1 MSIFSI
7 NDNSNY
13 GSILSQSK
21 ANKESKENSK
31 ISFANTFLKQN
42 ASKLNEI
49 QNANSQ
55 TLARS
60 EVLSNNNALSNN
72 SNSTNISNSSNTNL
86 SINNAT
92 KTSSP
97 NYDIS
102 SEFKNSIYTLKYKQA
117 DTSNIVSLAYGYGVD
132 ANGYM
137 GSDFNKAAGL
147 PEDFKIHKSTLD
159 EIKKAAENDPVVS
172 STKEYLGVSE
182 YYTNIDMAETIK
194 QYYNLFFNAL
204 GQSFPN
210 DKTSFSEA
218 DINSMP
224 SGYAIDGFYN
234 GYGAFKHPDAIRND
248 DIAIKSIADYS
259 NVLISNIYRSQEQ
272 LNEANSIYS
281 DSAGLISGIKP
292 ETLGLSL
299 EEIKNV
305 SKGEDWQFNPD
316 MSVYPQNEYGSY
328 SKEALFMSLIK
339 SQEGRILYSPKT
351 TLNPT
356 IEAYNRAMAK
366 ESFSGPAIHLDSI
379 MTGKSD
385 FKSFF
390 RYWAER
396 GIAEGD
402 LYMYENNIPK
412 ESAMGNWALD
422 AEIKQALAN
431 GWKAKPSTI
440 NSYADSIMDRLNNL
454 IGQTRV

>member
-13 GSILSQSK
+13 TSILSQAK

-31 ISFANTFLKQN
+31 ISFANAFLKQN
-42 ASKLNEI
+42 ASKLSDIESK
-49 QNANSQ
+49 NSQ

-60 EVLSNNNALSNN
+60 EILSNNNALNN
-72 SNSTNISNSSNTNL
+72 SSNSTNISNSSNTNL
-86 SINNAT
+86 SINNTT

-102 SEFKNSIYTLKYKQA
+102 SEFKNSIYTLKYKQVDLST
-117 DTSNIVSLAYGYGVD
+117 DTAYGYSVD
-132 ANGYM
+132 KNGYM

-159 EIKKAAENDPVVS
+159 EIERVAENNFYDTK
-172 STKEYLGVSE
+172 TKEYLGVDK
-182 YYTNIDMAETIK
+182 YYDNIDMAETIK
-194 QYYNLFFNAL
+194 QYYNLFSNAL
-204 GQSFPN
+204 SQSFPN

-224 SGYAIDGFYN
+224 SGYGVSGTQWMDF
-234 GYGAFKHPDAIRND
+234 ND
-248 DIAIKSIADYS
+248 PS
-259 NVLISNIYRSQEQ
+259 NRMNITGLKDFSNSLISNIYKTPEQ
-272 LNEANSIYS
+272 AKEANDLWA
-281 DSAGLISGIKP
+281 DSGYMIDGLLPK
-292 ETLGLSL
+292 TLGLSL

-316 MSVYPQNEYGSY
+316 MSVYPQNEDGSY
-328 SKEALFMSLIK
+328 SKETLFMSFLK
-339 SQEGRILYSPKT
+339 SQGGQPVESLKT
-351 TLNPT
+351 TLNPKV
-356 IEAYNRAMAK
+356 EAYNTAMAK
-366 ESFSGPAIHLDSI
+366 ESFSTTSVDIGDI
-379 MTGKSD
+379 MTGKVD
-385 FKSFF
+385 FASLFKYLASKN
-390 RYWAER
+390 
-396 GIAEGD
+396 GKLEGQ

-412 ESAMGNWALD
+412 ESAIGNWALD
-422 AEIKQALAN
+422 AEIKQAIAN

>member
-13 GSILSQSK
+13 TSILSQAK

-31 ISFANTFLKQN
+31 ISFANAFLKQN

-49 QNANSQ
+49 QSANSQ

-60 EVLSNNNALSNN
+60 EVL
-72 SNSTNISNSSNTNL
+72 NSTNTTNTSNNTNF
-86 SINNAT
+86 SISS

-117 DTSNIVSLAYGYGVD
+117 DISNNTAYGYSVD
-132 ANGYM
+132 KDGYM

-159 EIKKAAENDPVVS
+159 EIKKAAENEPYIADM
-172 STKEYLGVSE
+172 KQYFGVSE

-194 QYYNLFFNAL
+194 QYYNLFSNAL

-224 SGYAIDGFYN
+224 SGYGVSGTQWMDF
-234 GYGAFKHPDAIRND
+234 ND
-248 DIAIKSIADYS
+248 PS
-259 NVLISNIYRSQEQ
+259 NRMNITGLKDFSNSLISNIYKTPEQ
-272 LNEANSIYS
+272 AKEANDLWA
-281 DSAGLISGIKP
+281 DSGYMIDGLLPK
-292 ETLGLSL
+292 TLGLSL

-316 MSVYPQNEYGSY
+316 MSVYPQNEDGSY
-328 SKEALFMSLIK
+328 SKETLFMSFLK
-339 SQEGRILYSPKT
+339 SQGGQPVESLKT
-351 TLNPT
+351 TLNPKV
-356 IEAYNRAMAK
+356 EAYNTAMAK
-366 ESFSGPAIHLDSI
+366 ESFSTTSVDIGDI
-379 MTGKSD
+379 MTGKVD
-385 FKSFF
+385 FASLFKYLASKN
-390 RYWAER
+390 
-396 GIAEGD
+396 GKLEGQ

-412 ESAMGNWALD
+412 ESAIGNWALD

>member
-13 GSILSQSK
+13 GSILSQAK

-31 ISFANTFLKQN
+31 ISFANAFLKQN

-60 EVLSNNNALSNN
+60 EAL
-72 SNSTNISNSSNTNL
+72 NSTNTTNTSNNTNF
-86 SINNAT
+86 SISS

-102 SEFKNSIYTLKYKQA
+102 SEFKNSIYTLKYKQVDLST
-117 DTSNIVSLAYGYGVD
+117 DTAYGYSVD
-132 ANGYM
+132 KNGYM

-194 QYYNLFFNAL
+194 QYYNLFSNAL

-224 SGYAIDGFYN
+224 KGYAIN
-234 GYGAFKHPDAIRND
+234 G
-248 DIAIKSIADYS
+248 IKSMDFNDPS
-259 NVLISNIYRSQEQ
+259 NRMNITHLRDFSNSSITNIYQTSEQ
-272 LNEANSIYS
+272 MKEAESLYIQS
-281 DSAGLISGIKP
+281 GSLIDGINGHSF
-292 ETLGLSL
+292 GLSL

-316 MSVYPQNEYGSY
+316 MSVYPQNEDGSY
-328 SKEALFMSLIK
+328 SKEALFMSFLK
-339 SQEGRILYSPKT
+339 SYGSGQPVESPKT
-351 TLNPT
+351 TLNPKV
-356 IEAYNRAMAK
+356 EAYNRAMAK
-366 ESFSGPAIHLDSI
+366 ESFNGDSVALNDI
-379 MTGKSD
+379 MTGKVD
-385 FKSFF
+385 FASLLKG
-390 RYWAER
+390 YAQDGW
-396 GIAEGD
+396 
-402 LYMYENNIPK
+402 
-412 ESAMGNWALD
+412 LD
-422 AEIKQALAN
+422 ADIYAMEKGVAWQNTSIGYGGAWFDNQFNQAKAN
-431 GWKAKPSTI
+431 GWKASSESI
-440 NSYADSIMDRLNNL
+440 NSFADSIMDRLNNL

>member
-13 GSILSQSK
+13 NSILSQAK

-31 ISFANTFLKQN
+31 ISFANSFLKQN

-60 EVLSNNNALSNN
+60 EVL
-72 SNSTNISNSSNTNL
+72 NSTNTTNTSNNTNF
-86 SINNAT
+86 SISS

-97 NYDIS
+97 NYNIS

-117 DTSNIVSLAYGYGVD
+117 DISNNTAYGYSVD
-132 ANGYM
+132 KDGYM

-194 QYYNLFFNAL
+194 QYYNLFSNAL

-224 SGYAIDGFYN
+224 KGISELSSDKTIGIMPKNYDKLTITNYYNTQEQYNEAEQLGMFGHINIGLQSLNFTPQSMQTQNLDKDTAID
-234 GYGAFKHPDAIRND
+234 
-248 DIAIKSIADYS
+248 
-259 NVLISNIYRSQEQ
+259 
-272 LNEANSIYS
+272 
-281 DSAGLISGIKP
+281 
-292 ETLGLSL
+292 T
-299 EEIKNV
+299 
-305 SKGEDWQFNPD
+305 FNPD
-316 MSVYPQNEYGSY
+316 MSVYPQNEDGSY
-328 SKEALFMSLIK
+328 SKEALFMSFLK
-339 SQEGRILYSPKT
+339 STGVSPREGSA
-351 TLNPT
+351 TLNP
-356 IEAYNRAMAK
+356 IAKSYAEAMTK
-366 ESFSGPAIHLDSI
+366 ESFDGSLTSLDDI
-379 MTGKSD
+379 MTGKVD
-385 FKSFF
+385 FASLLKG
-390 RYWAER
+390 YAQ
-396 GIAEGD
+396 EG
-402 LYMYENNIPK
+402 
-412 ESAMGNWALD
+412 WLD
-422 AEIKQALAN
+422 ADIYAMEKGVAWQNTSIGYGGAWFDREFNQVKAN
-431 GWKAKPSTI
+431 GWKASNQSI
-440 NSYADSIMDRLNNL
+440 DSYVNSIMDRLNNL

>member
-13 GSILSQSK
+13 NSILSQSK

-31 ISFANTFLKQN
+31 ISFANAFLKQN
-42 ASKLNEI
+42 ASKLSDIESK
-49 QNANSQ
+49 NSQ

-60 EVLSNNNALSNN
+60 EVLSNNNALNN
-72 SNSTNISNSSNTNL
+72 SSNSTNISNSSNTNL

-117 DTSNIVSLAYGYGVD
+117 DISTSTNTAYGYSVD
-132 ANGYM
+132 KDGYI

-159 EIKKAAENDPVVS
+159 EIKKAAENEPYIADM
-172 STKEYLGVSE
+172 KQYFGVSE

-194 QYYNLFFNAL
+194 QYYNLFSNAL

-224 SGYAIDGFYN
+224 KGYAIN
-234 GYGAFKHPDAIRND
+234 G
-248 DIAIKSIADYS
+248 IKSMDFNDPS
-259 NVLISNIYRSQEQ
+259 NRMNITHLRDFSNSLISNVYKTPEQ
-272 LNEANSIYS
+272 AKEADEIWL
-281 DSAGLISGIKP
+281 DSGCMIKGLSS

-316 MSVYPQNEYGSY
+316 MSVYPQNEDGSY
-328 SKEALFMSLIK
+328 SKETLFMSFLK
-339 SQEGRILYSPKT
+339 SQGGQPVESLKT
-351 TLNPT
+351 TLNPKV
-356 IEAYNRAMAK
+356 EAYNRAMAK

-396 GIAEGD
+396 GIEEGD

-422 AEIKQALAN
+422 AEIKQAIAN

-440 NSYADSIMDRLNNL
+440 NSYA
-454 IGQTRV
+454 

>member
-13 GSILSQSK
+13 NSILSQAK

-31 ISFANTFLKQN
+31 ISFANSFLKQN

-60 EVLSNNNALSNN
+60 EVLNSG
-72 SNSTNISNSSNTNL
+72 SNSTLDTNYGL
-86 SINNAT
+86 F
-92 KTSSP
+92 
-97 NYDIS
+97 
-102 SEFKNSIYTLKYKQA
+102 SEFQNTVHTLKYKQA
-117 DTSNIVSLAYGYGVD
+117 DLSNSTKMAYGYSVD
-132 ANGYM
+132 KNGYM

-194 QYYNLFFNAL
+194 QYYNLFSNAL

-224 SGYAIDGFYN
+224 SGYGVSGTQWMDF
-234 GYGAFKHPDAIRND
+234 ND
-248 DIAIKSIADYS
+248 PS
-259 NVLISNIYRSQEQ
+259 NRMNITGLKDFSNSLISNIYKTPEQ
-272 LNEANSIYS
+272 AKEADDLWA
-281 DSAGLISGIKP
+281 DSGYMIDGLLPK
-292 ETLGLSL
+292 TLGLSL

-316 MSVYPQNEYGSY
+316 MSVYPQNEDGSY
-328 SKEALFMSLIK
+328 SKETLFISFLK
-339 SQEGRILYSPKT
+339 SQGGQPVESLKT
-351 TLNPT
+351 TLNPKV
-356 IEAYNRAMAK
+356 EAYNTAMAK
-366 ESFSGPAIHLDSI
+366 ESFSTTSVDIGDI
-379 MTGKSD
+379 MTGKVD
-385 FKSFF
+385 FASLFKYLASKN
-390 RYWAER
+390 
-396 GIAEGD
+396 GKLEGQ

-412 ESAMGNWALD
+412 ESAIGNWALD
-422 AEIKQALAN
+422 SEIKQALAN

>member
-1 MSIFSI
+1 
-7 NDNSNY
+7 
-13 GSILSQSK
+13 L
-21 ANKESKENSK
+21 
-31 ISFANTFLKQN
+31 
-42 ASKLNEI
+42 
-49 QNANSQ
+49 
-55 TLARS
+55 
-60 EVLSNNNALSNN
+60 
-72 SNSTNISNSSNTNL
+72 NSTNTTNTSNNTNF
-86 SINNAT
+86 SISS
-92 KTSSP
+92 KTNSP

-117 DTSNIVSLAYGYGVD
+117 DISNTSTNTAYGYSVD
-132 ANGYM
+132 KDGYM

-147 PEDFKIHKSTLD
+147 PKDFKIHKSTLD

-194 QYYNLFFNAL
+194 QYYNLFSNAL

-224 SGYAIDGFYN
+224 SGYGVSGTQWMDF
-234 GYGAFKHPDAIRND
+234 ND
-248 DIAIKSIADYS
+248 PS
-259 NVLISNIYRSQEQ
+259 NRMNITGLKDFSNSLISNVYKTPEQ
-272 LNEANSIYS
+272 AKEADDLWA
-281 DSAGLISGIKP
+281 DSGYMIDGLLPK
-292 ETLGLSL
+292 TLGLSL

-316 MSVYPQNEYGSY
+316 MSVYPQNEDGSY
-328 SKEALFMSLIK
+328 SKETLFMSFLK
-339 SQEGRILYSPKT
+339 SYGSGQPVESPKT
-351 TLNPT
+351 TLNPKV
-356 IEAYNRAMAK
+356 EAYNRAMAK
-366 ESFSGPAIHLDSI
+366 ESFSTTSVDIGDI
-379 MTGKSD
+379 MTGKVD
-385 FKSFF
+385 FASLFKYLASKN
-390 RYWAER
+390 
-396 GIAEGD
+396 GKLEGQ

-440 NSYADSIMDRLNNL
+440 DSYADSIMDRLNNL

>member
-13 GSILSQSK
+13 TSILSQAK

-31 ISFANTFLKQN
+31 ISFANAFLKQN

-60 EVLSNNNALSNN
+60 EVL
-72 SNSTNISNSSNTNL
+72 NSTNTTNTSNNTNF
-86 SINNAT
+86 SISS
-92 KTSSP
+92 KTNSP

-102 SEFKNSIYTLKYKQA
+102 SEFKNSIYTLKYKQV
-117 DTSNIVSLAYGYGVD
+117 DLSTNTAYGYSVD
-132 ANGYM
+132 KDGYM

-194 QYYNLFFNAL
+194 QYYNLFSNAL

-224 SGYAIDGFYN
+224 SGYGVSGTQWMDF
-234 GYGAFKHPDAIRND
+234 ND
-248 DIAIKSIADYS
+248 PS
-259 NVLISNIYRSQEQ
+259 NRMNITGLKDFSNSLISNIYKTPEQ
-272 LNEANSIYS
+272 AKEANDLWA
-281 DSAGLISGIKP
+281 DSGYMIDGLLPK
-292 ETLGLSL
+292 TLGLSL

-316 MSVYPQNEYGSY
+316 MSVYPQNEDGSY
-328 SKEALFMSLIK
+328 SKETLFMSFLK
-339 SQEGRILYSPKT
+339 SQGGQPVESSET
-351 TLNPT
+351 TLNPKV
-356 IEAYNRAMAK
+356 EAYNTAMAK
-366 ESFSGPAIHLDSI
+366 ESFSTTSVDIGDI
-379 MTGKSD
+379 MTGKVD
-385 FKSFF
+385 FASLFKYLASKN
-390 RYWAER
+390 
-396 GIAEGD
+396 GKLEGQ

-412 ESAMGNWALD
+412 ESAIGNWALD